1 MLWSEEIYRHD
12 SRVVD
17 HLDIHVRIYRH
28 RLNYVRREMNGEGKG
43 DLSTNDSQYHPTFSE
58 EHSTIRPSDADD

>member
-1 MLWSEEIYRHD
+1 MIVELLTILIFMYGYID
-12 SRVVD
+12 T
-17 HLDIHVRIYRH
+17 H